1 MLAPLIIF
9 AGIIFILLFGQTAT
23 FKDGIVGQLYI
34 VLTSLIFLRIKNLL
48 IKIFGSR
55 IEKVFDFFG
64 NKIRYNRNPMI
75 LIFYLLMVS
84 VLVKFWFDNVTPDFA
99 TTKSLDPYQN
109 LYLCLYLFFV
119 MITFLFG
126 VFTKPGFVT
135 DKNNEQYLKRYTFDE
150 ILFFK
155 EQCETCKLI
164 KPARSKHCRL
174 LNRCVARYDHYCAW
188 LMNTM
193 GEQNYRYF
201 ILFLFA
207 NLFLVSFGLY
217 TVVRVLE
224 QKVINTKMFELKFR
238 DSKGND
244 MDIGFTFMMNYLKRT
259 QPYTLGFGYLL
270 ISLFVIVI
278 LFIIYH
284 FRLIWKNTTTNESV
298 KIHELKSFIRNYQLQ
313 ETQRKKGGHEEDTKG
328 AEKLPK
334 EEKNNKGIEK
344 NESKSKNVRKRNIKN
359 RTNKENQ
366 IPKNNIKDEVVK
378 EKENIKNEKAESNLN
393 NEIEKTKLI
402 QHWEENIEKI
412 LQLNPKKFKSFYYQG
427 FWSNLKDIFFPKK
440 IKI

>member
-1 MLAPLIIF
+1 
-9 AGIIFILLFGQTAT
+9 
-23 FKDGIVGQLYI
+23 
-34 VLTSLIFLRIKNLL
+34 
-48 IKIFGSR
+48 
-55 IEKVFDFFG
+55 
-64 NKIRYNRNPMI
+64 
-75 LIFYLLMVS
+75 MVS
-84 VLVKFWFDNVTPDFA
+84 VLVKFWFDNVTPNFA

-119 MITFLFG
+119 MITFLLG

-135 DKNNEQYLKRYTFDE
+135 DKNNEQYLKRYFFDE
-150 ILFFK
+150 ILFFE
-155 EQCETCKLI
+155 EQCETCKFI
-164 KPARSKHCRL
+164 KPARSKHCRV

-188 LMNTM
+188 FMNTM

-207 NLFLVSFGLY
+207 NLFLVSFGVY

-224 QKVINTKMFELKFR
+224 QKVINTKMFELKYR
-238 DSKGND
+238 DSNGND
-244 MDIGFTFMMNYLKRT
+244 LDIGFTFMMDYLKGS
-259 QPYTLGFGYLL
+259 QPHILGFGYLL
-270 ISLFVIVI
+270 ISLFVIVL

-313 ETQRKKGGHEEDTKG
+313 ETLKKKGEEEVDTKG
-328 AEKLPK
+328 VGKLPK
-334 EEKNNKGIEK
+334 EEKSNKGIEK

-359 RTNKENQ
+359 GPSNKKNQ
-366 IPKNNIKDEVVK
+366 IPKNNINVEVVE
-378 EKENIKNEKAESNLN
+378 EKENIKNEKGKSNLN
-393 NEIEKTKLI
+393 NKIEKTKLI